1 MAHAQ
6 QTPTRPLGGSSRQAP
21 PAFVRSPV
29 RREGTD
35 DELAAA
41 RRSLRGQ
48 IAKLERDLADTLVTC
63 FAHAS
68 SDLAAEVAH
77 LDTPF
82 GVEAGRVR
90 LAAPRLLTLQELEA
104 QRDDLARRVVDGRRR
119 LSERA
124 GEHERNRVR
133 LERMLLEPGRHKF
146 ERIAN
151 RELGLGGCGVW
162 QVRPRLG
169 LVGMLAGW
177 WEVRLSSG
185 CP

>member
-1 MAHAQ
+1 MAHPQ
-6 QTPTRPLGGSSRQAP
+6 QTLNRPGGAAP
-21 PAFVRSPV
+21 AAGHAGASQRAAAV
-29 RREGTD
+29 

-41 RRSLRGQ
+41 RRALRGQ

-68 SDLAAEVAH
+68 SDLAAHIADGDAPRH
-77 LDTPF
+77 
-82 GVEAGRVR
+82 
-90 LAAPRLLTLQELEA
+90 LAAPRLLTLEQLEH
-104 QRDDLARRVVDGRRR
+104 QRDDLARRVVQARRR

-124 GEHERNRVR
+124 AEHERNRVR
-133 LERMLLEPGRHKF
+133 LERMLLEPGRHRF

-169 LVGMLAGW
+169 LIGMLAGW
-177 WEVRLSSG
+177 WEVKLSSG

>member
-1 MAHAQ
+1 MAHPQ
-6 QTPTRPLGGSSRQAP
+6 QTLKRPGDEAP
-21 PAFVRSPV
+21 DVAPAATSQRGVAA
-29 RREGTD
+29 

-41 RRSLRGQ
+41 RRALRTQ

-68 SDLAAEVAH
+68 SDLAAEIADGDAPRS
-77 LDTPF
+77 LT
-82 GVEAGRVR
+82 
-90 LAAPRLLTLQELEA
+90 APRLLTLQELER
-104 QRDDLARRVVDGRRR
+104 QRDDLARRVVQARRR

-124 GEHERNRVR
+124 AVHERNRVR
-133 LERMLLEPGRHKF
+133 LERMLLQPGHHRF

-162 QVRPRLG
+162 EVRPRLG
-169 LVGMLAGW
+169 LIGMLAGW
-177 WEVRLSSG
+177 WEVKLSSG